1 MERIIFH
8 VDVNSAFLSWEAT
21 RRLRDAAE
29 RGDVDETGRPNVV
42 DLREVP
48 SIIGGN
54 PERRTSI
61 VTAKSI
67 PAKKFGIVTGEP
79 VSSAVRKCP
88 GLIIAK
94 SDFAL
99 YSQCSKAFKSICR
112 EYTPVVEEFSID
124 ECFLD
129 MTSMGRLHPD
139 PVKAAHE
146 LKNRIKDE
154 LGFTVNVGIAHNK
167 LLAKMASDFTKPD
180 RVHTLFQEEISEKM
194 WPLPVGEL
202 FLCGKSSIEKLT
214 KVHIDT
220 IGDLA
225 STDAKAI
232 QAILGNKL
240 GQQLWNFAN
249 GIDESPVNDVPEAP
263 KGYGNEITFDD
274 NITTWQQ
281 GENVLLHLADNV
293 AARVR
298 RDQVKGFCVS
308 VTIRGNDM
316 KKHSH
321 QHKLAAAT
329 DSTSHVYEVA
339 RKLFRELWDGR
350 TPLRLIG
357 LSLSEMDRDGE
368 EQLSLFGGQSAFA
381 RENTFAEDA
390 PDSEKDRSADK
401 AVDALRERF
410 GSDIIKRGGMINS
423 GITPRKR

>member
-1 MERIIFH
+1 MERVIFH

-21 RRLRDAAE
+21 RRVANGEPDIRL
-29 RGDVDETGRPNVV
+29 
-42 DLREVP
+42 VP
-48 SIIGGN
+48 SIIGGD
-54 PERRTSI
+54 PEKRTSI

-79 VSSAVRKCP
+79 VSAAVRKCP
-88 GLIIAK
+88 GLVIAQ

-129 MTSMGRLHPD
+129 MTSMKRLHPD
-139 PVKAAHE
+139 PIKTAHE
-146 LKNRIKDE
+146 LKDRIREE
-154 LGFTVNVGIAHNK
+154 LGFTVNVGVAHNK
-167 LLAKMASDFTKPD
+167 LLAKMASDFMKPD
-180 RVHTLFQEEISEKM
+180 RVHTLFEEEIAEKM

-202 FLCGKSSIEKLT
+202 LLCGRSSVEKLK
-214 KVHIDT
+214 KVQINT

-225 STDAKAI
+225 SADAKAV
-232 QAILGNKL
+232 QALIGNKL
-240 GQQLWNFAN
+240 GEQLWNFAN
-249 GIDESPVNDVPEAP
+249 GIDSSPVNDVPEAP
-263 KGYGNEITFDD
+263 KGYGNEITFDE
-274 NITTWQQ
+274 NITTWEQ

-298 RDQVKGFCVS
+298 RDDVKGFCVS

-321 QHKLAAAT
+321 QHKLQSAT
-329 DSTSHVYEVA
+329 DSTTRIYEVA
-339 RKLFRELWDGR
+339 KKLYRELWDGR

-357 LSLSEMDRDGE
+357 LSLSEMDREGQ
-368 EQLSLFGGQSAFA
+368 EQLSLFGETGRSAFGKQSA
-381 RENTFAEDA
+381 FAEDA

-401 AVDALRERF
+401 AVDVLRERF

-423 GITPRKR
+423 GITPRKK